1 MEFFQ
6 QNCWLQSRSSSS
18 MLLAPLPRLS
28 ERKVLSATFDFIS
41 LIFTF
46 GEPLLLTPDVPR
58 GGAQGQRQKLSWSPQ
73 CSQGAQHHQILTP
86 LDMCL
91 EWLTTSYSS
100 RYASRHSKGP
110 TSALFSMHLGLA
122 FPTIFLGQ
130 LFYLSS
136 SQSTRH
142 SWLTLS
148 YVSLFALIQVL
159 YSRLFLHPRQGT
171 GEGPK
176 NFPDSLPLQLALD
189 IESSSASLPAGE

>member
-1 MEFFQ
+1 
-6 QNCWLQSRSSSS
+6 
-18 MLLAPLPRLS
+18 
-28 ERKVLSATFDFIS
+28 
-41 LIFTF
+41 
-46 GEPLLLTPDVPR
+46 
-58 GGAQGQRQKLSWSPQ
+58 
-73 CSQGAQHHQILTP
+73 
-86 LDMCL
+86 
-91 EWLTTSYSS
+91 
-100 RYASRHSKGP
+100 
-110 TSALFSMHLGLA
+110 MHLGLA

-142 SWLTLS
+142 SWLTFSRSS